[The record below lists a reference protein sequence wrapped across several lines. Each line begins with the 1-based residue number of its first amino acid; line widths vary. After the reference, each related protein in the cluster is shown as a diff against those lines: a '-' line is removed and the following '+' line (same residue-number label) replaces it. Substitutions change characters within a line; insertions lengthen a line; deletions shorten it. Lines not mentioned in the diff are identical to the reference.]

1 MVVVFV
7 VFVETNSTINGKGVP
22 SRVIGVNN
30 ITVRFIAIHVFDVFI
45 WALNHSVGLVSIFQW
60 FCRSYSCC

>member
-45 WALNHSVGLVSIFQW
+45 
-60 FCRSYSCC
+60 